1 MKNIVIDTFK
11 TEKELFD
18 KYPKKFYFS
27 LKEDVFGIFWDDFI
41 KYSEHIN
48 LNIRPVVIKEVNKM
62 IKCKTSALGSNLWQ
76 CPNCDYEHF
85 QYNTCKSRFCNSCG
99 VKYSKQR
106 TLTIMSKLVNSKHR
120 HLTFT
125 IPDIL
130 WDYFRE
136 DRTRLNILFDAVNIT
151 ISSWCKELNK
161 KENYKPG
168 FILSI
173 HTFGA
178 DNKWNA
184 HIHCLIAEVLMG
196 NNKIE
201 RKCDFFPFK
210 MLRERFRKVLLDLM
224 EDDIGKNQFR
234 KIKNLCYLK
243 WQNGFYVRAKKNEFP
258 NSKKALEYILR
269 YCGRP
274 CFAQY
279 RIIDIDYST
288 NKIKF
293 WYQSRDDNL
302 FVVEEIHIFDFI
314 GRIIMHIYEYQF
326 KTIRY
331 YGFYASKS
339 HKNYNQFKLLLDK
352 IKLPFYS
359 SLIKYRMMLISSFNK
374 DPLQCPICDTIMV
387 YQKLLL

>member
-1 MKNIVIDTFK
+1 MKNIVVDTFN
-11 TEKELFD
+11 TEKELFS

-27 LKEDVFGIFWDDFI
+27 LKEDVFGYYWNDFLEYTQSNNKI
-41 KYSEHIN
+41 
-48 LNIRPVVIKEVNKM
+48 IRPVVTKEVNKM
-62 IKCKTSALGSNLWQ
+62 LNCKTPALGYNLWQ
-76 CPNCDYEHF
+76 CPECGYEHS

-106 TLTIMSKLVNSKHR
+106 TLKIMSKLVNCNHR

-136 DRTRLNILFDAVNIT
+136 DRKRLNILFEAVNIT
-151 ISSWCKELNK
+151 LSSWCKELNK

-168 FILSI
+168 FILTL
-173 HTFGA
+173 HTFGS
-178 DNKWNA
+178 DNKWNT

-196 NNKIE
+196 NNKVE

-224 EDDIGKNQFR
+224 EKDIGKEKFR
-234 KIKNLCYLK
+234 KIKNNCYLK

-293 WYQSRDDNL
+293 WYQRRDDKL
-302 FVVEEIHIFDFI
+302 FAVEEIHIFDFI
-314 GRIIMHIYEYQF
+314 GRLVMHIYEEQF
-326 KTIRY
+326 KSVRY
-331 YGFYASKS
+331 YGFYSSKS
-339 HKNYNQFKLLLDK
+339 HKHYNKFKLLIDK

-359 SLIKYRMMLISSFNK
+359 SLIKWRMFLLSTFKI
-374 DPLQCPICDTIMV
+374 DPLKCPKCDTIMM
-387 YQKLLL
+387 YQKLII

>member
-1 MKNIVIDTFK
+1 MKNIIIDEFK

-27 LKEDVFGIFWDDFI
+27 LKEDVFNNYWDDFI
-41 KYSEHIN
+41 EFMSEHN
-48 LNIRPVVIKEVNKM
+48 KEIRPVVIKEVNKM
-62 IKCKTSALGSNLWQ
+62 LNCKTKALGCSLWQ
-76 CPNCDYEHF
+76 CPECGEEHY

-106 TLTIMSKLVNSKHR
+106 TLGIMSKLVNAPHR

-136 DRTRLNILFDAVNIT
+136 DRERLDILFESVNIT
-151 ISSWCKELNK
+151 ISSWVKELNK

-168 FILSI
+168 FILTI
-173 HTFGA
+173 HTFGR
-178 DNKWNA
+178 DNKWNT

-196 NNKIE
+196 NFKIE
-201 RKCDFFPFK
+201 KKCNFFPFK
-210 MLRERFRKVLLDLM
+210 MLRERFRTVLLDLM
-224 EDDIGKNQFR
+224 EENIGKDKFR
-234 KIKNLCYLK
+234 KIKNNCYLK

-279 RIIDIDYST
+279 RIIDINYST

-293 WYQSRDDNL
+293 WYQTHGDDL
-302 FVVEEIHIFDFI
+302 FTVEEIHIFDFI
-314 GRIIMHIYEYQF
+314 GRIIMHIATEQF

-331 YGFYASKS
+331 YGFYSSKS
-339 HKNYNQFKLLLDK
+339 HKHYHHFKLLLDK
-352 IKLPFYS
+352 IKIPFYK
-359 SLIKYRMMLISSFNK
+359 SLIKWRMFLISTFNK
-374 DPLQCPICDTIMV
+374 DPLKCPKCDTIMM
-387 YQKLLL
+387 YQKLIL